1 MKLKLAIILGV
12 LIWVLTY
19 AFSQILNPLFNDNLP
34 QINIVVPI
42 IVIILTG
49 FFGIIYIRNINENEV
64 IEGLIAGVIFI
75 LVDVICDVIFLV
87 IPNQKNMIFGDYQ
100 LHVISM
106 IILTLLITTFLGY
119 LAQMNI
125 DLK

>member
-1 MKLKLAIILGV
+1 MKLKLAIIFGI
-12 LIWVLTY
+12 LIWILTY
-19 AFSQILNPLFNDNLP
+19 VFSQILNPLFTDNLP
-34 QINIVVPI
+34 NINIVVPI

-49 FFGIIYIRNINENEV
+49 FFGILYIRNIDENEV
-64 IEGLIAGVIFI
+64 IEGLIVGIIFVLI
-75 LVDVICDVIFLV
+75 DIICDVIFLV
-87 IPNQKNMIFGDYQ
+87 IPHQKNMVFGNYT

>member
-1 MKLKLAIILGV
+1 MKLKLAIIFGI
-12 LIWVLTY
+12 LIWFLTY
-19 AFSQILNPLFNDNLP
+19 LLTEILNPLFTDNLP
-34 QINIVVPI
+34 QINIIVPI

-49 FFGIIYIRNINENEV
+49 FFGILYIRNINENEV

-87 IPNQKNMIFGDYQ
+87 IPHQQNMIFGDYQ